1 MKRRQISR
9 PHWTSVLIEMPFEDV
24 IELVSEHNEVVSVD
38 ITDMVHRLSFDSSQY
53 FSTSELL
60 IT

>member
-1 MKRRQISR
+1 
-9 PHWTSVLIEMPFEDV
+9 MPFEDV